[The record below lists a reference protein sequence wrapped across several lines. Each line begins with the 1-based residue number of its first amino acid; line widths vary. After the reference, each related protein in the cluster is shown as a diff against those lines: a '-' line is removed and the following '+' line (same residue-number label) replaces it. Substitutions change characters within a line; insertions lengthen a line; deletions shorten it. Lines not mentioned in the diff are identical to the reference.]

1 MSDEIWQRDD
11 NWVGSEIDD
20 QFVMVNIDT
29 GTYVAL
35 NASAND
41 VWQLLEQPRSKAEI
55 EQGLQAR
62 YAVDPATCAASVSRV
77 LDQMRELQL
86 AAPR

>member
-1 MSDEIWQRDD
+1 MSEEVWQRDE
-11 NWVGSEIDD
+11 NWVGSEIED

-35 NASAND
+35 NASASE
-41 VWQLLEQPRSKAEI
+41 VWNLLEQPRTRTELEDNLRAIYTVDAE
-55 EQGLQAR
+55 
-62 YAVDPATCAASVSRV
+62 TCAQSVTRV

-86 AAPR
+86 AAPL